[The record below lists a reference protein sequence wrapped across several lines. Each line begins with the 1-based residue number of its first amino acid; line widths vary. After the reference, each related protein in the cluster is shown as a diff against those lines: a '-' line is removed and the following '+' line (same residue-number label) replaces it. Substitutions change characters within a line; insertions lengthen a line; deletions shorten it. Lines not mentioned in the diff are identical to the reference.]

1 MTTSESITA
10 IAPALIKAQGQMV
23 GISKTGNN
31 PAFRSKYI
39 TLDAILDAVRPIL
52 TANGLV
58 LMQGHVDNLSHEG
71 RIVAI
76 TIESLIVH
84 SSGEWIS
91 TTVTI
96 PVTKQDAHG
105 LGSALTYGR
114 RYSVSAL
121 LAISADEDDDANT
134 AVQPQESFRRGP
146 QGNIVIDEPVKLTP
160 GRPLQ
165 R

>member
-1 MTTSESITA
+1 MTTSDSIAA

-23 GISKTGNN
+23 GITKEGKN

-39 TLDAILDAVRPIL
+39 TLDSILDTVRPIL
-52 TANGLV
+52 TSNGLM
-58 LMQGHVDNLSHEG
+58 LTQGTVATDSTAAVTVEA
-71 RIVAI
+71 RII
-76 TIESLIVH
+76 HT
-84 SSGEWIS
+84 SGEWIS

-134 AVQPQESFRRGP
+134 AVQPQDGYRRGP
-146 QGNIVIDEPVKLTP
+146 QGNIVIDEPVRMSP